1 MGVKSFPVKGISAR
15 AGRAKVDPT
24 VAVEQALLAL
34 PATWAEPT
42 PAKAAVIDRPFWIV
56 LVFQLRAQKL
66 EFLRLAGLDEGAD
79 VHQAG
84 AEFAARLAG
93 VAAAAPKALP
103 RRFDVPRLAPAA
115 EPELEEPKAKSGYQL
130 RAAAEAKR
138 FAEATDSM
146 YWIAFCSADATVRD
160 VVAGQLAVVR
170 HAGHAFDGP
179 AVARLLGITLTTPTP
194 AWKAPPVRRR
204 WLALVRP

>member
-1 MGVKSFPVKGISAR
+1 MGLKNFPVKTIGAR
-15 AGRAKVDPT
+15 AGRAKIDPT

-42 PAKAAVIDRPFWIV
+42 LAKAAVIDRPWWVV

-66 EFLRLAGLDEGAD
+66 EFLRLAGLPEGAD
-79 VHQAG
+79 VHQDG

-93 VAAAAPKALP
+93 VPAAPPKAGP
-103 RRFDVPRLAPAA
+103 RRFDVPRLAPEE
-115 EPELEEPKAKSGYQL
+115 EPEPEEPKAKSGYQL

-146 YWIAFCSADATVRD
+146 YWIAFCYPDAPARDAVRAQFCD
-160 VVAGQLAVVR
+160 VRGDGYV
-170 HAGHAFDGP
+170 FDGG
-179 AVARLLGITLTTPTP
+179 AVARQLGLALTTPTP
-194 AWKAPPVRRR
+194 TWKVPPVRRR